1 LIQNSFLAMTCNMN
15 AMTKS
20 EDGLGEGK
28 ALNPLE
34 EAIEFLERLQECQK
48 RPTNYG
54 SIDAQELIN
63 GQLDCVIE
71 ELKQFQIDLQTK
83 NDHSCNCSH

>member
-1 LIQNSFLAMTCNMN
+1 M
-15 AMTKS
+15 
-20 EDGLGEGK
+20 
-28 ALNPLE
+28 NPLE

-48 RPTNYG
+48 LPTNYG

-71 ELKQFQIDLQTK
+71 ELKQFQIDLETK
-83 NDHSCNCSH
+83 NDHGCNHDH